1 MVNRLERRKKV
12 EQISDSK
19 PLHLGGQGEHVKS
32 TKNRLALLF
41 PLEQLELQVHLS
53 LENLQPTYSNQQS
66 ISTIKVVVAKQLIMK
81 LKQKYLQV

>member
-12 EQISDSK
+12 KQRADSK
-19 PLHLGGQGEHVKS
+19 LLHLGGQGEHVKS

-53 LENLQPTYSNQQS
+53 LENLQPTYFNQQS
-66 ISTIKVVVAKQLIMK
+66 ISTIKVVAKQLIMK

>member
-12 EQISDSK
+12 KQRADSML
-19 PLHLGGQGEHVKS
+19 LHLGGQGEHVES

-53 LENLQPTYSNQQS
+53 LENLKPIYFNQQS
-66 ISTIKVVVAKQLIMK
+66 ISTIKVVAKQLIMK
-81 LKQKYLQV
+81 LKQKYSQV

>member
-12 EQISDSK
+12 KQRADSK
-19 PLHLGGQGEHVKS
+19 LLHLGGQGEHVKS
-32 TKNRLALLF
+32 TKDRLALLF

-53 LENLQPTYSNQQS
+53 LENLQPTYFNLQS
-66 ISTIKVVVAKQLIMK
+66 ISIIKVVAKQLIMK

>member
-12 EQISDSK
+12 KQRADSK
-19 PLHLGGQGEHVKS
+19 LLHLGGQGEHVKS

-41 PLEQLELQVHLS
+41 SLEQLELQVHLS
-53 LENLQPTYSNQQS
+53 LENLQPTYFNQQS
-66 ISTIKVVVAKQLIMK
+66 ISTIKVVAKQLIMK

>member
-12 EQISDSK
+12 KQRADSK
-19 PLHLGGQGEHVKS
+19 LLHLGGQGEHVKS

-53 LENLQPTYSNQQS
+53 LENLQPTYFNQQS
-66 ISTIKVVVAKQLIMK
+66 ISTIKVVAKQSIMK

>member
-12 EQISDSK
+12 KQRADSML
-19 PLHLGGQGEHVKS
+19 LHLGGQGEHVKS

-53 LENLQPTYSNQQS
+53 LENLKPIYFNQQS
-66 ISTIKVVVAKQLIMK
+66 ISTIKVVAKQLIMK

>member
-12 EQISDSK
+12 KQRADSK
-19 PLHLGGQGEHVKS
+19 LLHLGGQGEHVKS
-32 TKNRLALLF
+32 TKDRLALLF

-53 LENLQPTYSNQQS
+53 LENLQTTYFNQQI
-66 ISTIKVVVAKQLIMK
+66 ISTIKVVAKQLIMK

>member
-12 EQISDSK
+12 KQRADSK
-19 PLHLGGQGEHVKS
+19 LLHLGGQGEHVKS

-41 PLEQLELQVHLS
+41 PLEQLQLQVHLS
-53 LENLQPTYSNQQS
+53 LENLQPTYFNQQS
-66 ISTIKVVVAKQLIMK
+66 ISTIKVVAKQLIMK

>member
-12 EQISDSK
+12 KQRADSK
-19 PLHLGGQGEHVKS
+19 LLHLGGQGEHVKP

-53 LENLQPTYSNQQS
+53 LENLQPTYFNQQS
-66 ISTIKVVVAKQLIMK
+66 ISTIKVVAKQLIMK

>member
-12 EQISDSK
+12 KQRADSK
-19 PLHLGGQGEHVKS
+19 LLHLGGQGEHVKS
-32 TKNRLALLF
+32 TKDRLALLF

-53 LENLQPTYSNQQS
+53 LENLQPTYFNQQS
-66 ISTIKVVVAKQLIMK
+66 ISTIKVVAKQLIMK